1 MEVLRAEIGKANE
14 TAGASHS
21 TVLQAEL
28 RHARAS
34 AWTAP
39 APKPVRLDAHTHLN
53 IPQER
58 GGRDPFKRMMLDETD
73 DEDNMST
80 ARSSQ
85 NSSPPSRRSKP
96 KKPAADDDDGD
107 DSDDGAVSEAELLSE
122 LDDMLAA
129 TANDLIDDD
138 EPPINLVGLDLAS
151 RQRRGREREPEP
163 EEVVEARAFELAE
176 LSVLQLRQLV
186 ARLGGADELPEV
198 VVEKGELVAVAAGCL
213 GRAPLAL
220 IDEVFKEMHLNAF
233 RPGDED
239 ASAAWAA
246 QLPSAA
252 ADGKPVIPPLPL
264 GARKEAARRI
274 ELHEL
279 SSKQLR
285 ALLVKLGGGTADG
298 SHMHAP
304 KQVLLRLAREAMG
317 AAPLALLD
325 EACVELEMRAEAR
338 RAAAAAGE
346 APPESARSDASS
358 APSALTPKADGG
370 GGGDSDGSWDG
381 RPLSPIGL
389 AGTAGSE
396 SARRL
401 ARHAA
406 RVEKLK
412 SQQLA
417 EKSRGAAAHT
427 LYVGDP
433 SGGGGGGPSYEDA
446 TYERI
451 SEASG
456 AKAVAAAAAYSSL
469 SSRSN
474 GPRREGSRERKFS
487 ASRLAGRGRAGSS
500 GSLAGGELGDG
511 EVVELRLFK
520 GLRRDDADEISLQPS
535 AAAAPPPADPL
546 ESLPPPRLRQLLQEA
561 RRGAAGAAGR
571 LDAAARRRRRRPPP
585 RTDGRRRCRR
595 RRGRRRRRARA
606 GGSQRRRAGGGGAYG
621 DASAPLALVDE
632 IVAEVEAATEAAA
645 AAAEAK
651 VEEAA
656 AARARARGKRP
667 ATGERK
673 RRFSRARAATFR
685 RSRAPADGAAGGGH
699 ERPAARA
706 ARERPPPRRRRRRR
720 GAGGAEGS
728 AEAGAPRPPRR
739 RSARVRPSALERL
752 WRIGSST
759 RRVERAMRPPADLEA
774 VAEQDLE
781 ARLRAVGVS

>member
-1 MEVLRAEIGKANE
+1 MAAVRKERAFLAAVRANDETKVREALATMPPTWLRDHGQGAITLASGHGAYAVMEVLRAEIGKANE

-96 KKPAADDDDGD
+96 KKPAADDDGGD

-433 SGGGGGGPSYEDA
+433 SGGGGGPSYDDA
-446 TYERI
+446 SYERV

-487 ASRLAGRGRAGSS
+487 ASRLGGRGRAGSS

-535 AAAAPPPADPL
+535 AAAAPPPP
-546 ESLPPPRLRQLLQEA
+546 
-561 RRGAAGAAGR
+561 
-571 LDAAARRRRRRPPP
+571 
-585 RTDGRRRCRR
+585 
-595 RRGRRRRRARA
+595 
-606 GGSQRRRAGGGGAYG
+606 
-621 DASAPLALVDE
+621 
-632 IVAEVEAATEAAA
+632 
-645 AAAEAK
+645 
-651 VEEAA
+651 
-656 AARARARGKRP
+656 
-667 ATGERK
+667 
-673 RRFSRARAATFR
+673 
-685 RSRAPADGAAGGGH
+685 
-699 ERPAARA
+699 
-706 ARERPPPRRRRRRR
+706 
-720 GAGGAEGS
+720 
-728 AEAGAPRPPRR
+728 
-739 RSARVRPSALERL
+739 
-752 WRIGSST
+752 
-759 RRVERAMRPPADLEA
+759 
-774 VAEQDLE
+774 
-781 ARLRAVGVS
+781 

>member
-1 MEVLRAEIGKANE
+1 M
-14 TAGASHS
+14 
-21 TVLQAEL
+21 
-28 RHARAS
+28 
-34 AWTAP
+34 
-39 APKPVRLDAHTHLN
+39 
-53 IPQER
+53 
-58 GGRDPFKRMMLDETD
+58 
-73 DEDNMST
+73 
-80 ARSSQ
+80 
-85 NSSPPSRRSKP
+85 
-96 KKPAADDDDGD
+96 
-107 DSDDGAVSEAELLSE
+107 SEAELLSE

-233 RPGDED
+233 RPGDEA

-370 GGGDSDGSWDG
+370 GGDSDGSWDG

-427 LYVGDP
+427 LVGDP
-433 SGGGGGGPSYEDA
+433 SGGGGGGPSYYDDA
-446 TYERI
+446 SYERI

-456 AKAVAAAAAYSSL
+456 AKAVAAAAAYSSP

-474 GPRREGSRERKFS
+474 GPRRGARASLFS
-487 ASRLAGRGRAGSS
+487 GRASPAVDAPARLGAWRAAS
-500 GSLAGGELGDG
+500 GDG

-546 ESLPPPRLRQLLQEA
+546 ESLPPPRLRQLLKK
-561 RRGAAGAAGR
+561 RGRAAGAAGR
-571 LDAAARRRRRRPPP
+571 LDAAARRRRRPPP
-585 RTDGRRRCRR
+585 RTDGRRRGRR
-595 RRGRRRRRARA
+595 RRGRRRRRACAR
-606 GGSQRRRAGGGGAYG
+606 GSQRRRAGGGGAYG
-621 DASAPLALVDE
+621 D
-632 IVAEVEAATEAAA
+632 EAG
-645 AAAEAK
+645 
-651 VEEAA
+651 
-656 AARARARGKRP
+656 AARAC
-667 ATGERK
+667 
-673 RRFSRARAATFR
+673 RRDR
-685 RSRAPADGAAGGGH
+685 R
-699 ERPAARA
+699 
-706 ARERPPPRRRRRRR
+706 
-720 GAGGAEGS
+720 
-728 AEAGAPRPPRR
+728 
-739 RSARVRPSALERL
+739 
-752 WRIGSST
+752 
-759 RRVERAMRPPADLEA
+759 
-774 VAEQDLE
+774 
-781 ARLRAVGVS
+781 